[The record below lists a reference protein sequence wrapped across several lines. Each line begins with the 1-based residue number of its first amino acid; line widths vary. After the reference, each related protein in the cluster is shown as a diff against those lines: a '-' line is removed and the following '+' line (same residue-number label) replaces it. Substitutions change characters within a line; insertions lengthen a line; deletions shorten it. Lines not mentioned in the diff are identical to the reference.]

1 MLTNSEEQYK
11 QAVMKV
17 MKNGQ
22 ISFGAQPTLRTAQK
36 TFGIN
41 SARALEIQDM
51 VRSEQ
56 AAAPAVDQSAAAAK
70 ARDDASRE
78 ERNRLA
84 DLERKQEDARR
95 EAQRLEEKRRQ
106 AEEDARRERE
116 RMEEARRCRE
126 EEERK
131 DRERREAEHKR
142 QMEEQERIHKEAEKA
157 AAMKADAE
165 RAKREA
171 AEAKAAAELAKK
183 DAELKAQQAKMEAKA
198 ASDLAQK
205 NAELAAQRAE
215 MDRLRAQQAAA
226 SAKSPQNRWVFILL
240 GIFFGYLGVHL
251 AYARRWILFAIFW
264 AAFIGFVS
272 NCGDAEKAPSGD
284 DKAATEESQ
293 PAEKNGGN
301 DAIAIPCFL
310 VVAGFWLVAP
320 FCIKKDGKKRRLA

>member
-1 MLTNSEEQYK
+1 MENLSNSERQYAEAVK
-11 QAVMKV
+11 QSIKGGRI
-17 MKNGQ
+17 NGAFRMSLIKKGRELAISADRCSEIEKQ
-22 ISFGAQPTLRTAQK
+22 ILSECSVDIQPVATHGSQTA
-36 TFGIN
+36 
-41 SARALEIQDM
+41 E
-51 VRSEQ
+51 
-56 AAAPAVDQSAAAAK
+56 
-70 ARDDASRE
+70 RE
-78 ERNRLA
+78 ERKRLA
-84 DLERKQEDARR
+84 DLERKQEEARR
-95 EAQRLEEKRRQ
+95 EAQRLDE
-106 AEEDARRERE
+106 ARRRAEDQAKHERE
-116 RMEEARRCRE
+116 MAEEARKRRE

-183 DAELKAQQAKMEAKA
+183 DAELKAQ
-198 ASDLAQK
+198 
-205 NAELAAQRAE
+205 RAE
-215 MDRLRAQQAAA
+215 TDRLRAQQAAA
-226 SAKSPQNRWVFILL
+226 SAKSPQKRWVFILL

-264 AAFIGFVS
+264 AAFIGFAS
-272 NCGDAEKAPSGD
+272 NCGDTEKASSGD

-293 PAEKNGGN
+293 PAKKNSGN
-301 DAIAIPCFL
+301 DAIAIPCCL